1 MFDDKPVVPQGQA
14 PQNLPLGEPEDLFAE
29 TEATAEASLPE
40 DSVSMAGAPRDP
52 NEMAPASALD
62 AGILK
67 PKPTIE
73 TTPSTLPPSAG
84 MGLPATPPPV
94 NPVSMPDQSL
104 HTLKEPTMSR
114 GIMTGIIIIVAV
126 LLLSGAAWWVYRYI
140 NIPAAPVTET
150 PTTDFVP
157 DETKNTNSDQ
167 NPSDSDTETDNA
179 VAPPDVT
186 SSQPVDETI
195 LFGQIPDSDN
205 DGLDDK
211 REEALGTDPKK
222 VDSDNDGFTDGDEVI
237 VWGTDPLNPD
247 TDGDG
252 YLDGNEFKAG
262 FNPKGPGKLFEAPT
276 NSSATVSST
285 P

>member
-1 MFDDKPVVPQGQA
+1 MFDDKPIAPQGQT

-29 TEATAEASLPE
+29 TDASAQTVMPE
-40 DSVSMAGAPRDP
+40 VSAPTP
-52 NEMAPASALD
+52 PLSPPPSSPASALD
-62 AGILK
+62 AGVLK
-67 PKPTIE
+67 PKISPVE
-73 TTPSTLPPSAG
+73 STPPSPAP
-84 MGLPATPPPV
+84 MGSDSALENAA
-94 NPVSMPDQSL
+94 SMP
-104 HTLKEPTMSR
+104 LKEPTMSR
-114 GIMTGIIIIVAV
+114 GIMTAIVIVVAV
-126 LLLSGAAWWVYRYI
+126 LLVGGAGWWVYHYI
-140 NIPAAPVTET
+140 NLPSDSAPEV
-150 PTTDFVP
+150 PTTDFVT
-157 DETKNTNSDQ
+157 DESGANSNTQTTDQ
-167 NPSDSDTETDNA
+167 NSQPQDEETDTTI
-179 VAPPDVT
+179 APPDVT

-222 VDSDNDGFTDGDEVI
+222 VDTDNDAFTDGDEVI

-262 FNPKGPGKLFEAPT
+262 FNPKGPGKLFEAPK
-276 NSSATVSST
+276 T